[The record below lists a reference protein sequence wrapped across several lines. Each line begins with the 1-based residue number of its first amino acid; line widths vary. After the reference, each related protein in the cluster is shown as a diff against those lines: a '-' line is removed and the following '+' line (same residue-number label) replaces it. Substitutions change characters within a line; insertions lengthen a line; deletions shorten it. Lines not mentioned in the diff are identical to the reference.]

1 MEGKAEAIKVLVRIK
16 PQESRQEDKAISHRS
31 STNGLRDQLGLQ
43 GSLLSLSEDG
53 RLRLRIP
60 RHLSSSRGEGGFYH
74 FNFESLAGPDSS
86 QEEIFETIGREACE
100 AFLDGFN
107 AAIFAY
113 GQTGSGKTHTM
124 YGSLEEREGAGLI
137 PRSLEFILGRMQQN
151 FSCAQHVAL
160 RCCLLEIYNEQV
172 IDLLVAESRPLQ
184 IRERMDDGVTFAE
197 GACSPL
203 VRSLSEALELLR
215 GGIARRRVGA
225 TCANECSS
233 RSHCI
238 LSLFLDVRE
247 EEKAKMVVKTS
258 ALHLVSFL
266 GPPGQWEGAC
276 WRNGDSVMREKEGGR
291 DEIGRT
297 ELWRWGRRKRGRG

>member
-1 MEGKAEAIKVLVRIK
+1 
-16 PQESRQEDKAISHRS
+16 
-31 STNGLRDQLGLQ
+31 
-43 GSLLSLSEDG
+43 
-53 RLRLRIP
+53 
-60 RHLSSSRGEGGFYH
+60 

-86 QEEIFETIGREACE
+86 QEEIFETVGREACE

-151 FSCAQHVAL
+151 FSGAQHVAL

-247 EEKAKMVVKTS
+247 EDKAKMVVKTS
-258 ALHLVSFL
+258 ALHLVDLAGSERQNQSRSEGKRLKEANNINRSLSALGNVILSLGSGSRHIPYRDSKLTFL
-266 GPPGQWEGAC
+266 L
-276 WRNGDSVMREKEGGR
+276 RNSIGGNSKTFLIANVSN
-291 DEIGRT
+291 EPVNFGETIST
-297 ELWRWGRRKRGRG
+297 LKFASSSSSSKLLARRN